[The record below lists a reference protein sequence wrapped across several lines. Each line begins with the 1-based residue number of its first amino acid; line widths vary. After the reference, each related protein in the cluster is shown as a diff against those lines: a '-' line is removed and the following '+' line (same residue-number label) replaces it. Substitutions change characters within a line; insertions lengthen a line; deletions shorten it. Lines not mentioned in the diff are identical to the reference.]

1 MNPRTRMSIAVMPEV
16 FIEAMNPTIRANPMI
31 PTMVLMIPS
40 KTMF

>member
-16 FIEAMNPTIRANPMI
+16 FIEAMKPTIRANPMI
-31 PTMVLMIPS
+31 PTMVEMIPS